1 MIRTRGS
8 HVGAVWGPLAFVSA
22 QCCHACEF
30 SPQIGISVG
39 TGAYLQL
46 FLYFSEL
53 QGITSVGLN
62 VSQCLETA
70 TWAALRRDG
79 AALQAD
85 PELQLPASPREVSVH
100 PWLNP

>member
-1 MIRTRGS
+1 MHVNS
-8 HVGAVWGPLAFVSA
+8 HPKTSEPL
-22 QCCHACEF
+22 
-30 SPQIGISVG
+30 PLGISVG

-46 FLYFSEL
+46 FLYLSEL
-53 QGITSVGLN
+53 QGITSMGLN
-62 VSQCLETA
+62 MSQCLETA
-70 TWAALRRDG
+70 PWAALRRDG